1 MLFCRLSHFST
12 SLLALAL
19 ALALAS
25 SACSDNDRAPY
36 TGWLVDYT
44 IDGPLEA
51 GASGTDGAL
60 DGGALDGAAL
70 DGAALDHSPGE
81 DRPTDGAPAADVLS
95 GCVFDPGPADRERVA
110 VVSRPYAE
118 DFTQAG
124 DYEVIHISSAG
135 VLSRPNIVFTMTR
148 TFSGEIIFSA
158 DGRFG
163 YVAQEDGSI
172 GVFRVEA
179 DRSVV
184 VLDATF
190 DPGFHVSRLVMG
202 PGGRRLFALN
212 SQWRV
217 HGGGIYQLA
226 MECDGTLT
234 NLGLLAASK
243 IPFAMGFL
251 SDSLAVVAARDILDS
266 PAGHDVHL
274 VSLAPTPTVT
284 PSTSLITSASVFDD
298 DESAIADVAIT
309 ADQRYALLPDIV
321 FKGDDRLAVV
331 DLGKGGTTA
340 PSVVQVLAYED
351 PSKVIMSPFNN
362 AALLLGVAADR
373 LTVLNYT
380 PSNPE
385 PFTERGKV
393 KTSSS
398 TLLPDE
404 AVMIR
409 RGSLAGHVFVAE
421 NVTIRRLRF
430 FPDGRV
436 EEVDAFSFGTGGRAV
451 VGAMG
456 VQP

>member
-1 MLFCRLSHFST
+1 VFFRRLSHFPT
-12 SLLALAL
+12 SLLAL

-44 IDGPLEA
+44 IDGSLEA
-51 GASGTDGAL
+51 GAVDDAPRMDGAL
-60 DGGALDGAAL
+60 DAAVS
-70 DGAALDHSPGE
+70 DSSSGE

-95 GCVFDPGPADRERVA
+95 GCVFDPGPADRERVV

-124 DYEVIHISSAG
+124 DYEVMHISSAG
-135 VLSRPNIVFTMTR
+135 VLSRPNIVFTMAR

-163 YVAQEDGSI
+163 YVAQDDGSI
-172 GVFRVEA
+172 GIFRVEA

-190 DPGFHVSRLVMG
+190 DPGFYVSRLVMG

-226 MECDGTLT
+226 MACDGALT

-243 IPFAMGFL
+243 LPFAMGFL

-274 VSLAPTPTVT
+274 VSLAPTPVASS
-284 PSTSLITSASVFDD
+284 STSLITGTSVFDD
-298 DESAIADVAIT
+298 ADDVVTDVAIT
-309 ADQRYALLPDIV
+309 PDQRYALLPDV
-321 FKGDDRLAVV
+321 VYQGDDRLAVV
-331 DLGKGGTTA
+331 DLGKGGTNA

-351 PSKVIMSPFNN
+351 PSRVIMSPFNN

-373 LTVLNYT
+373 LTVLDYT
-380 PSNPE
+380 PGNPE
-385 PFTERGKV
+385 PFTERGRL
-393 KTSSS
+393 KTTGS
-398 TLLPDE
+398 TLLPDG

-409 RGSLAGHVFVAE
+409 RGSLEGHVFVAE
-421 NVTIRRLRF
+421 NVTIRRIRF

-436 EEVDAFSFGTGGRAV
+436 EEVDAFGFGTGGTAV